1 MEFAS
6 QCSISRG
13 SVFLLLRRK
22 RGNDFLEAR
31 IATQRV
37 PVRVKFEKAI
47 AQGARGALQRR
58 DLFDGAIFLTSPCV
72 DLRQINGYIR
82 AVDSV
87 FGDGQQFT
95 AATSLSKCLFFPLE
109 TGVDHAQ
116 QTEGGREVGLP
127 FHGLFHFSARGG
139 KGGSRFG

>member
-13 SVFLLLRRK
+13 SVFLLLRRE

-47 AQGARGALQRR
+47 AEAVRDALHRR
-58 DLFDGAIFLTSPCV
+58 DLFDGAIFLTSPGV
-72 DLRQINGYIR
+72 DLRQINGYVR
-82 AVDSV
+82 AVDSI
-87 FGDGQQFT
+87 FGDWQQST

-109 TGVDHAQ
+109 AGVDHAQ
-116 QTEGGREVGLP
+116 QTEGSREVG
-127 FHGLFHFSARGG
+127 
-139 KGGSRFG
+139 

>member
-1 MEFAS
+1 TEPAS
-6 QCSISRG
+6 F
-13 SVFLLLRRK
+13 FLLLPCE

-47 AQGARGALQRR
+47 AEGVRNALQRR

-72 DLRQINGYIR
+72 DLRQINGYVR

-95 AATSLSKCLFFPLE
+95 AATSLSKCLFFSVE
-109 TGVDHAQ
+109 AGVDHAQ
-116 QTEGGREVGLP
+116 QTEGGREVGLL
-127 FHGLFHFSARGG
+127 FHSLFHFAARHS
-139 KGGSRFG
+139 KGGTRFG